1 MTHWTARSADHVWRS
16 WDDEEIV
23 VFHVPSGATHLL
35 NRVSAMV
42 LRHLED
48 RSLTVAELTS
58 RLAQSLDCDADDEL
72 RVYVEQL
79 LGGFDRLGLAEPT

>member
-1 MTHWTARSADHVWRS
+1 
-16 WDDEEIV
+16 
-23 VFHVPSGATHLL
+23 
-35 NRVSAMV
+35 MV